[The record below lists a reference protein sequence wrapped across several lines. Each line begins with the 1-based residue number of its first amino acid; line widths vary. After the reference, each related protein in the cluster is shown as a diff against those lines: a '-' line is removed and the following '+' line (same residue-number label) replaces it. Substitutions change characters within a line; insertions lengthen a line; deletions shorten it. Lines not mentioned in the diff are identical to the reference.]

1 MLPTPEI
8 FLIKLLLFCFT
19 VPAPTI
25 DITTMQPTYNGTNVT
40 LTCTIRLNTAVDTA
54 VNISGTWRNSTNVLT
69 TSNTTSIT
77 VSETQVIE
85 HLTYQTLLQFEPLGN
100 HSRDGGSYVCEA
112 SVIPISWPEYI
123 RNISN
128 NGSFFLSVEGK
139 IITSCSAS
147 ECMLDRHEKFDGD
160 SAWLLP
166 QLFLSHLSSSLPP
179 PLPWLGSHTPLPV
192 QYR

>member
-1 MLPTPEI
+1 
-8 FLIKLLLFCFT
+8 
-19 VPAPTI
+19 
-25 DITTMQPTYNGTNVT
+25 MQPTYNGTNVN

-54 VNISGTWRNSTNVLT
+54 VNVSGTWRNSTNVLT

-85 HLTYQTLLQFEPLGN
+85 HLTYQTFLQFKPLGN
-100 HSRDGGSYVCEA
+100 YSRDRGSYVCEA
-112 SVIPISWPEYI
+112 TVTPISGPQYI

-147 ECMLDRHEKFDGD
+147 ECMLDRHEKSDAD

-179 PLPWLGSHTPLPV
+179 PLP
-192 QYR
+192 